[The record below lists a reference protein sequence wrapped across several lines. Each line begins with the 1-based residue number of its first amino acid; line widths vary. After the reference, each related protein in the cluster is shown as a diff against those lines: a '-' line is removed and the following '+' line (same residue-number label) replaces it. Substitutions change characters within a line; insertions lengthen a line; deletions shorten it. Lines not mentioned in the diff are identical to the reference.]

1 MLFLLARLSEP
12 FVVVEAKF
20 NFSHRDGGVHWP
32 HLDGC
37 VCVGVRE
44 QRTHLFSFF
53 SRHSRIKTKTETRAG
68 PYHSSGIL
76 STTAEP
82 DTFVSA
88 RLEAPKEETVSERET
103 ITPDD
108 DDDAE
113 EL

>member
-1 MLFLLARLSEP
+1 MA
-12 FVVVEAKF
+12 
-20 NFSHRDGGVHWP
+20 
-32 HLDGC
+32 GC
-37 VCVGVRE
+37 IGRTGRVCVWGFESRG
-44 QRTHLFSFF
+44 LIFFLSFF

-108 DDDAE
+108 DDAE